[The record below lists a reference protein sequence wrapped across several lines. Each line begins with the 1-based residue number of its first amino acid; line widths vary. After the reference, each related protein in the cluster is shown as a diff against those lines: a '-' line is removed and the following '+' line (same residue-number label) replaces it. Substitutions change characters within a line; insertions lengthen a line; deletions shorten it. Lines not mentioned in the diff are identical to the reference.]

1 MQIKISVIIPVYK
14 AEAYID
20 KCIQGILGQT
30 FNDFELLLILDGSF
44 DKSEDICDRW
54 ALQDSRIKM
63 LKEQHAGVAH
73 ARQVGLENSK
83 GEYIFFVDADD
94 VVSPNMLEEMYNV
107 AKEQDA
113 DVVVSDF
120 TELTNEGDTYR
131 SQKPTTLNGLSILED
146 ILNGKLYGALW
157 NKLIRTE
164 TIRETQAHFTEALT
178 MREDLVFLSELLPH
192 VDKVAYIPKVFYG
205 YERRNVSSLTNNYLN
220 ESLDYYRQEVL
231 WNSLILQN
239 QHISESSRNKILN
252 YYSQLAY
259 ITLRKG
265 LFNKEEW
272 DKSFHPYQREIAKIK
287 MGYKSRIVSFA
298 LKGWFYTARLCRTVI
313 SKLHSPKS

>member
-1 MQIKISVIIPVYK
+1 MHIKISVIVPVYK
-14 AEAYID
+14 AEKYID
-20 KCIQGILGQT
+20 KCIQDILAQT
-30 FNDFELLLILDGSF
+30 FKNFELLLVLDGSF
-44 DKSEDICDRW
+44 DKSEEICDRW
-54 ALQDSRIKM
+54 ALQDSRINVI
-63 LKEQHAGVAH
+63 KEQHAGVAH
-73 ARQVGLENSK
+73 ARQVGLDNAK
-83 GEYIFFVDADD
+83 GEYILFIDADD
-94 VVSPNMLEEMYNV
+94 TVSPTILEEMYNV

-131 SQKPTTLNGLSILED
+131 SQKPTTLKGLSILED

-164 TIRETQAHFTEALT
+164 TIRKTQAHFTEALT

-192 VDKVAYIPKVFYG
+192 VDKVAYIPKAFYG

-239 QHISESSRNKILN
+239 QYISESSRNKILN

-259 ITLRKG
+259 ITLKKS
-265 LFNKEEW
+265 LFTEEEW
-272 DKSFHPYQREIAKIK
+272 NKYFQPYNLQLREIQK
-287 MGYKSRIVSFA
+287 GYKSKIVAMA
-298 LKGWFYTARLCRTVI
+298 LNGNFVIALFLRTLV
-313 SKLHSPKS
+313 SKLR

>member
-20 KCIQGILGQT
+20 KCIQDILGQK
-30 FNDFELLLILDGSF
+30 FKDFELLLVLDGSF
-44 DKSEDICDRW
+44 DESEDICDKW
-54 ALQDSRIKM
+54 ALKDSRIKVI
-63 LKEQHAGVAH
+63 KEQHAGVAH
-73 ARQVGLENSK
+73 ARQVGIDNVH
-83 GEYIFFVDADD
+83 GEYILFVDADD
-94 VVSPNMLEEMYNV
+94 TVSPTMLEEMYNV

-113 DVVVSDF
+113 DIVISDF
-120 TELTNEGDTYR
+120 TELTHSGDIYR
-131 SQKPTTLNGLSILED
+131 SQQPSSLNGLSILED

-157 NKLIRTE
+157 NKLISTE
-164 TIRETQAHFTEALT
+164 AIRRSKAHFVEALT
-178 MREDLVFLSELLPH
+178 MREDFVFLSELLPH
-192 VDKVAYIPKVFYG
+192 VNKIAYIPKAFYG
-205 YERRNVSSLTNNYLN
+205 YERRNVSSLTNKYLD
-220 ESLDYYRQEVL
+220 ESVGYYRQEVL

-239 QHISESSRNKILN
+239 QYISESSRNKILN

-259 ITLRKG
+259 ITLKKG

-298 LKGWFYTARLCRTVI
+298 LKRWFYTARLCRTVI